1 VEILSL
7 LACLIIQKSIIV
19 DNLYAFDPKFIDK
32 ALLWRI
38 LVPKMNDRVDN
49 SMDSAVLKAGASMSE
64 QVFGIISNAIISGE
78 IEPGAGMT
86 EPELARRFGISR
98 APLREAL
105 RRLEEQQLVERNPY
119 RGMRVTELSPGKVGE
134 LYEIREELEA
144 LACRRA
150 ADRMTP
156 GEIEALKVALNQER
170 KAIRDLALGRRPGQP
185 SVLGTLSLHAL
196 IARIS
201 DNREL
206 TKILDSAIWRLL
218 RADYW
223 RRVRQHPEA
232 LRASH
237 QEHIAIVRA
246 LVERDGDLTALIMR
260 RHIRNTMRRRD
271 EPQVV
276 DTQ

>member
-1 VEILSL
+1 MSTTNIGLALISIDNAPGWRILAPDMKRS
-7 LACLIIQKSIIV
+7 V
-19 DNLYAFDPKFIDK
+19 DNLADP
-32 ALLWRI
+32 AL
-38 LVPKMNDRVDN
+38 
-49 SMDSAVLKAGASMSE
+49 STAGASVSE
-64 QVFGIISNAIISGE
+64 QVFGLISKAIINGE

-119 RGMRVTELSPGKVGE
+119 RGMRVTELSPEKVGE

-150 ADRMTP
+150 ADRITA
-156 GEIEALKVALNQER
+156 IQVDALKVALNQER
-170 KAIRDLALGRRPGQP
+170 NAIRDLSLGRSNQVA
-185 SVLGTLSLHAL
+185 VLGTLSLHSL
-196 IARIS
+196 IAKIS

-206 TKILDSAIWRLL
+206 TKVLDSAIWRLL

-223 RRVRQHPEA
+223 RRVGQRPAA

-237 QEHIAIVRA
+237 KEHHAIVRA
-246 LVERDGDLTALIMR
+246 LVERDGDLSALFMR
-260 RHIRNTMRRRD
+260 RHIRNTMHRRY
-271 EPQVV
+271 E
-276 DTQ
+276 T